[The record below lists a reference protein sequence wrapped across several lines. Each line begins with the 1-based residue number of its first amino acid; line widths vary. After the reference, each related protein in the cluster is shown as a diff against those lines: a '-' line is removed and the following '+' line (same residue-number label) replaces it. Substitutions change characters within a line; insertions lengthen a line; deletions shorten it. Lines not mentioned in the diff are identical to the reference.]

1 MSDSSSE
8 TRRVPRF
15 VDSALLAVL
24 ALVLRLP
31 AFFSERHL
39 TFDDGVFASSALA
52 MREGGLPF
60 RDVFSSQGP
69 LFLPLVALGDL
80 VGLHKLNSP
89 RVLAVLSGVAIVVG
103 IYWTALQMT
112 DRLGA
117 VLAAVLAATSGSLI
131 WVTGPLAADGPAL
144 AFAVLAV
151 FLSLRQR
158 DRPSYIN
165 AVFLGLA
172 VGATLSTKAMEAP
185 ILVVVAL
192 VLLAPLLAAA
202 RQHRFA
208 RTALLQ
214 GGVVALSSAALFV
227 LISAPFGFAEV
238 WDQSFVYRTAAST
251 NKDIPAN
258 AAKLFSTL
266 WDRDLVLL
274 LFACVTLGA
283 GLWARFRPSPQQ
295 QNPRAADPSP
305 GSTPSAGLLMAAWTI
320 SSALWLIA
328 VVSPLWRPHVS
339 AMIPPLA
346 LLIGIYRPPIRV
358 TLIAGLISVPLLFW
372 QLNEI
377 LIPGPYSGSEAQ
389 VVEALRALPEG
400 AWVLSDEPG
409 LVWRAGK
416 RTSDDLVDPS
426 MLRVQQGRYTES
438 SLAEAASD
446 PRVCAVVIR
455 SDQRFGNFP
464 GLPEALANQGF
475 IVTQESSSAAG
486 LQRVFIRSDCD

>member
-1 MSDSSSE
+1 
-8 TRRVPRF
+8 
-15 VDSALLAVL
+15 
-24 ALVLRLP
+24 
-31 AFFSERHL
+31 
-39 TFDDGVFASSALA
+39 
-52 MREGGLPF
+52 
-60 RDVFSSQGP
+60 

-89 RVLAVLSGVAIVVG
+89 RVLAVLSGIAIVVG

-117 VLAAVLAATSGSLI
+117 VLAAILAATSGSLI

-185 ILVVVAL
+185 ILVVVVL
-192 VLLAPLLAAA
+192 VLLTPLLAAA
-202 RQHRFA
+202 RQHRLA

-214 GGVVALSSAALFV
+214 GCVVVLSAAALFA
-227 LISAPFGFAEV
+227 LISAPFGFAAV
-238 WDQSFVYRTAAST
+238 WDQSFVYRTEASA
-251 NKDIPAN
+251 NRDIPAN

-283 GLWARFRPSPQQ
+283 GLWARFRPAPQQ
-295 QNPRAADPSP
+295 QEHPPVADPSP
-305 GSTPSAGLLMAAWTI
+305 GSAPSAPLLMAAWTI

-358 TLIAGLISVPLLFW
+358 TVIAGLISVPLLFW
-372 QLNEI
+372 QLHEV

-426 MLRVQQGRYTES
+426 MLRVQQGRYTER
-438 SLAEAASD
+438 SLAEAARD

-455 SDQRFGNFP
+455 SDQRFGHFP
-464 GLPEALANQGF
+464 GLPPALANQGF
-475 IVTQESSSAAG
+475 TVTQESSSAAG
-486 LQRVFIRSDCD
+486 LQRVFIRPDCD